1 MITTP
6 QDETIVTI
14 LWAQLHDSPLQYR
27 QTYSDATIAEIA
39 ASIRDTG
46 RIHQPLVV
54 RLRYPSPL
62 FRDQYDAQDGYEIV
76 FGHTRKRGGMAA
88 GLAGAPCVVRDLNDA
103 QVRAA
108 QAAENIARADVHPIE
123 ESQGLRAMIQQD
135 GISADEL
142 AEQLGKSRSYVYGRL
157 KLLALCPEV
166 RKAVLAGDIGTEVG
180 LLIARLGGHKI
191 QAKALGYIKAKYY
204 DLEDG
209 GKKSFRAIRDLL
221 TERFT
226 LDLKLAIFD
235 VDDEM
240 LVPSAGYCG
249 RCPKRS
255 GNAPEFADVVSGEGA
270 HQYQRVNTGADICT
284 DPDCFDAKK
293 RAHLARE
300 AGKLEADGKTVI
312 TGNKARAAVSATGE
326 AKGAYVELAK
336 VKDLLKKAKK
346 DDASFQAPATVLL
359 QDQRTGKTITAVR
372 REDLLAMQLPVPAAP
387 TGPTGYN
394 DPAEKVRRAAREA
407 CEKQLVA
414 DENASRRALLDQVR
428 AASRATQRSAFDL
441 RLVAQAAM
449 QGVEWSDRPLLAEL
463 WGADAD
469 LGDLQ
474 KQMQAMSL
482 DDLAQLCMD
491 CALVADVR
499 LRDAYYIKDKPKALL
514 AAAAHYGIALT
525 PSTAGMMG

>member
-1 MITTP
+1 MINAP

-14 LWAQLHDSPLQYR
+14 PWGELHDSPLQYR

-54 RLRYPSPL
+54 RLRYPNPL
-62 FRDQYDAQDGYEIV
+62 LRDQYDAQDGFEIV
-76 FGHTRKRGGMAA
+76 FGHTRKRGGMLA

-108 QAAENIARADVHPIE
+108 QAAENIARAGVHPIE
-123 ESQGLRAMIQQD
+123 EAQGLRAMIQED
-135 GISADEL
+135 DISADEL
-142 AEQLGKSRSYVYGRL
+142 AEQLGKSRSYIYGRL

-166 RKAVLAGDIGTEVG
+166 RKAVLADEIGTEVG
-180 LLIARLGGHKI
+180 LLIARVGGYKM

-209 GKKSFRAIRDLL
+209 GKNSFRAIRDLL

-226 LDLKLAIFD
+226 LDLKLAIFN

-249 RCPKRS
+249 RCLKRS
-255 GNAPEFADVVSGEGA
+255 GNAPEFADVVSCEGA
-270 HQYQRVNTGADICT
+270 RQYQRVNTGADICT

-300 AGKLEADGKTVI
+300 ASKLEQAGKTVI
-312 TGNKARAAVSATGE
+312 TGNKARVAVSATGE
-326 AKGAYVELAK
+326 ARGAYVELAK

-346 DDASFQAPATVLL
+346 DGASFTPPATVLL

-372 REDLLAMQLPVPAAP
+372 REDLQAMQLPVPAAP
-387 TGPTGYN
+387 TGQAGYN
-394 DPAEKVRRAAREA
+394 DPAEKARRAAREA

-428 AASRATQRSAFDL
+428 ATSRA
-441 RLVAQAAM
+441 AQ
-449 QGVEWSDRPLLAEL
+449 
-463 WGADAD
+463 
-469 LGDLQ
+469 
-474 KQMQAMSL
+474 
-482 DDLAQLCMD
+482 
-491 CALVADVR
+491 R
-499 LRDAYYIKDKPKALL
+499 LRFA
-514 AAAAHYGIALT
+514 
-525 PSTAGMMG
+525 PSGKGCAGGRAVGRPRPAGRAVGRRWRAR